1 MPYDIILVLLAFT
14 IAFSSAITTRVWRQR
29 KLSGNVALSL
39 MFLMVTITWWVTVY
53 FFELLVRDFTIKE
66 TIWNIKYLGIVMV
79 PIAWIIFS
87 LLFTGN
93 RAWLTRRNVFLLMI
107 VPILTT
113 AFIWTNGTDGMMFT
127 NVRMIYPDGYP
138 LIGGSANIWFWI
150 HSFYSYLLISAG
162 TFLLLRQFI
171 GSPAIYR
178 RQLFALLIAVASPLI
193 ANAITIFGST
203 ELDFTSFAFAI
214 SAAALSLGVLRYQLL
229 DLAPIARNVVINSMS
244 DAMLVVDEQNRI
256 VDLNPTAAYLI
267 QRPTHAAIG
276 MLAQEAIPALA
287 EHPHLLNK
295 TGGKHF
301 IEDELK
307 LFIDNQTQYF
317 DIRISALYDLRQQ
330 LTGYVIL
337 MRDITDRKNVEEKIS
352 AQNNALI
359 HANQELQA
367 ARELADTATQLKSQF
382 LANMSHELRTP
393 LNAIIGYTEIQL
405 AGMTGTLN
413 KEQERY
419 QARILINS
427 EQLLGLIND
436 ILDISK
442 IEAGRMTLFPKP
454 FVVRDWLTE
463 TISGIQSLAEA
474 KNLTVQVRIE
484 EDFPEILIEDPH
496 RLQQIM
502 LNLMSNA
509 IKFTEKG
516 GATITIQLH
525 EQHQW
530 QIDVRDTGIGI
541 PAQAFETIFEEFRQI
556 DGSSRR
562 QYGGT
567 GLGLSIVKR
576 LVAIM
581 DGSIAVSSEVGLGS
595 SFVITLPIKNSQLH
609 SYPSSPDPFSHK
621 RRRGETQ

>member
-1 MPYDIILVLLAFT
+1 VPYDIILVLLAFT

-595 SFVITLPIKNSQLH
+595 SFVITLPIKNS
-609 SYPSSPDPFSHK
+609 
-621 RRRGETQ
+621 

>member
-1 MPYDIILVLLAFT
+1 VPYDIILVLLAFT

-79 PIAWIIFS
+79 PIAWITFS

-107 VPILTT
+107 VPMLTT

-595 SFVITLPIKNSQLH
+595 SFVITLPIKNS
-609 SYPSSPDPFSHK
+609 
-621 RRRGETQ
+621 

>member
-1 MPYDIILVLLAFT
+1 VPYDIILVLLAFT

-79 PIAWIIFS
+79 PIAWITFS

-595 SFVITLPIKNSQLH
+595 SFVITLPIKNS
-609 SYPSSPDPFSHK
+609 
-621 RRRGETQ
+621 

>member
-1 MPYDIILVLLAFT
+1 
-14 IAFSSAITTRVWRQR
+14 
-29 KLSGNVALSL
+29 

-79 PIAWIIFS
+79 PIAWITFS

-595 SFVITLPIKNSQLH
+595 SFVITLPIKNS
-609 SYPSSPDPFSHK
+609 
-621 RRRGETQ
+621 

>member
-107 VPILTT
+107 VPMLTT

-595 SFVITLPIKNSQLH
+595 SFVITLPIKNS
-609 SYPSSPDPFSHK
+609 
-621 RRRGETQ
+621 

>member
-595 SFVITLPIKNSQLH
+595 SFVITLPIKNS
-609 SYPSSPDPFSHK
+609 
-621 RRRGETQ
+621 

>member
-79 PIAWIIFS
+79 PIAWITFS

-595 SFVITLPIKNSQLH
+595 SFVITLPIKNS
-609 SYPSSPDPFSHK
+609 
-621 RRRGETQ
+621 